1 MNLFIETPQQRADR
15 RELEERW
22 RDRSHGAIEVS
33 GASRPAREAVGQ
45 PRYSLEQETYQEEL
59 AFHKR
64 RLRTSRM
71 ASVARIVLAVVL
83 IPLGLAALF
92 VASYAFTCIIDGATP
107 GEVVELLK
115 GFAERVF
122 AQIAGGSA

>member
-22 RDRSHGAIEVS
+22 RDRSHGAIEVPN
-33 GASRPAREAVGQ
+33 APQPVREPAARQ
-45 PRYSLEQETYQEEL
+45 RYSLEQETYQEEL

-107 GEVVELLK
+107 AEVVELLK

>member
-22 RDRSHGAIEVS
+22 HDRSHGAIEVS

-92 VASYAFTCIIDGATP
+92 VASYTFTCIIDGATP